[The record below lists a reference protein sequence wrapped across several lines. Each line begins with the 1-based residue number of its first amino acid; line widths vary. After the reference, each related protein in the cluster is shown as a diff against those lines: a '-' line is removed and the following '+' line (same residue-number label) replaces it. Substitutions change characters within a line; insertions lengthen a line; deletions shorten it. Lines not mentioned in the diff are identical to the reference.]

1 MARSTSPPQRAC
13 NSSARRS
20 GRSST
25 ARTLGRKAATPP
37 RSARI
42 SPSCADRTKYSS
54 ARAAHAG
61 LAAQRENI
69 RSSRKLSCRSDIY
82 SDLSPS
88 SVLFVR
94 VGVRGDDVTKRVNA
108 RDENENNNTGFGV
121 IRIQVAS
128 KSARAPLAGSDRYRY
143 QYSCTGTGTIMI
155 DSLHPLFCFGRSLQ
169 LHA

>member
-1 MARSTSPPQRAC
+1 MCTKVQGTGIRFKKVILKGFLRLSIQLVLLGGAAARARRARKKTTSPPTQ
-13 NSSARRS
+13 
-20 GRSST
+20 
-25 ARTLGRKAATPP
+25 
-37 RSARI
+37 
-42 SPSCADRTKYSS
+42 
-54 ARAAHAG
+54 
-61 LAAQRENI
+61 
-69 RSSRKLSCRSDIY
+69 SCRSDIY

-143 QYSCTGTGTIMI
+143 QYICVHSCTGTGTIMI
-155 DSLHPLFCFGRSLQ
+155 DSLHPLLSPPCVLRSQNLP
-169 LHA
+169 LY